1 MKKLFLTCFCCAS
14 AVLGAR
20 AQDEHIVIWDNA
32 SAPTSSGLFGPT
44 VIEKEV
50 FVANNNVAELFV
62 YKAEE
67 PSGRAVVVCP
77 GGGYHN
83 LAIGYEGH
91 DMARWLADHGT
102 TAAVLKYRMPN
113 GHCEVPRNDAE
124 QALRIMREHAAEWG
138 YDASRVGIVGSSAGG
153 HLAASTGTISDE
165 KPAFMILFYPVITAE
180 EGKLHKNSFKYLL
193 GKDYSPEEARNYSL
207 EKRVSALTPPTLLL
221 LSDDDPDRS
230 AGQQPAL
237 LRGTQTQRREGLDP
251 RLPHGRPRL
260 GHQARIQI
268 YRAVA
273 TLRARLAGT
282 ILNRK
287 NINQSFCKTI

>member
-1 MKKLFLTCFCCAS
+1 MQKPLLNPNFNTMKKLFLTCFCCAS

-44 VIEKEV
+44 VIEKEA

-83 LAIGYEGH
+83 LAIGYEGY

-193 GKDYSPEEARNYSL
+193 GKDLSL
-207 EKRVSALTPPTLLL
+207 I
-221 LSDDDPDRS
+221 
-230 AGQQPAL
+230 
-237 LRGTQTQRREGLDP
+237 
-251 RLPHGRPRL
+251 H
-260 GHQARIQI
+260 I
-268 YRAVA
+268 
-273 TLRARLAGT
+273 
-282 ILNRK
+282 
-287 NINQSFCKTI
+287 

>member
-50 FVANNNVAELFV
+50 FVVNNNVAELFV

-113 GHCEVPRNDAE
+113 GHCEVPRNDASE
-124 QALRIMREHAAEWG
+124 TIIGNITRTPPRALARRI
-138 YDASRVGIVGSSAGG
+138 
-153 HLAASTGTISDE
+153 
-165 KPAFMILFYPVITAE
+165 
-180 EGKLHKNSFKYLL
+180 
-193 GKDYSPEEARNYSL
+193 ARNCVRNIS
-207 EKRVSALTPPTLLL
+207 RNSRLT
-221 LSDDDPDRS
+221 RM
-230 AGQQPAL
+230 ARQP
-237 LRGTQTQRREGLDP
+237 RKGFSSSG
-251 RLPHGRPRL
+251 
-260 GHQARIQI
+260 
-268 YRAVA
+268 
-273 TLRARLAGT
+273 
-282 ILNRK
+282 NR
-287 NINQSFCKTI
+287 

>member
-1 MKKLFLTCFCCAS
+1 MSPSF
-14 AVLGAR
+14 
-20 AQDEHIVIWDNA
+20 
-32 SAPTSSGLFGPT
+32 SSTRP
-44 VIEKEV
+44 
-50 FVANNNVAELFV
+50 
-62 YKAEE
+62 E

-207 EKRVSALTPPTLLL
+207 EKRVSAL
-221 LSDDDPDRS
+221 DAPDAAAACS
-230 AGQQPAL
+230 LTTTGSFQPGQQPGSST
-237 LRGTQTQRREGLDP
+237 R
-251 RLPHGRPRL
+251 HSN
-260 GHQARIQI
+260 
-268 YRAVA
+268 A
-273 TLRARLAGT
+273 TA
-282 ILNRK
+282 
-287 NINQSFCKTI
+287 

>member
-1 MKKLFLTCFCCAS
+1 
-14 AVLGAR
+14 
-20 AQDEHIVIWDNA
+20 
-32 SAPTSSGLFGPT
+32 
-44 VIEKEV
+44 
-50 FVANNNVAELFV
+50 
-62 YKAEE
+62 
-67 PSGRAVVVCP
+67 
-77 GGGYHN
+77 
-83 LAIGYEGH
+83 
-91 DMARWLADHGT
+91 
-102 TAAVLKYRMPN
+102 
-113 GHCEVPRNDAE
+113 VPRNDAE

-207 EKRVSALTPPTLLL
+207 EKRVSALTPPLLL
-221 LSDDDPDRS
+221 LPMRRPDRS

>member
-1 MKKLFLTCFCCAS
+1 M
-14 AVLGAR
+14 
-20 AQDEHIVIWDNA
+20 N
-32 SAPTSSGLFGPT
+32 TSSSGTMLPPRRRAAWFGPT

-124 QALRIMREHAAEWG
+124 QALRIMARTRR
-138 YDASRVGIVGSSAGG
+138 RVGIRRV
-153 HLAASTGTISDE
+153 
-165 KPAFMILFYPVITAE
+165 
-180 EGKLHKNSFKYLL
+180 
-193 GKDYSPEEARNYSL
+193 ARG
-207 EKRVSALTPPTLLL
+207 
-221 LSDDDPDRS
+221 DRRF
-230 AGQQPAL
+230 G
-237 LRGTQTQRREGLDP
+237 RREVIW
-251 RLPHGRPRL
+251 RPAPERSRTRNPL
-260 GHQARIQI
+260 
-268 YRAVA
+268 
-273 TLRARLAGT
+273 
-282 ILNRK
+282 
-287 NINQSFCKTI
+287 S

>member
-138 YDASRVGIVGSSAGG
+138 YDASRVGIVGSS
-153 HLAASTGTISDE
+153 E

-193 GKDYSPEEARNYSL
+193 GKDYSSEEARNYSL

-221 LSDDDPDRS
+221 LSDDDRIVPPVNS
-230 AGQQPAL
+230 LLFYEAL
-237 LRGTQTQRREGLDP
+237 KRNGVKASIHVFPTGDHGWGIKPEFKYIEQWQRYALDW
-251 RLPHGRPRL
+251 LE
-260 GHQARIQI
+260 Q
-268 YRAVA
+268 
-273 TLRARLAGT
+273 
-282 ILNRK
+282 
-287 NINQSFCKTI
+287 F

>member
-32 SAPTSSGLFGPT
+32 SAPTSSGLLGPT

-91 DMARWLADHGT
+91 DMARWLAGHHGT

-165 KPAFMILFYPVITAE
+165 KPAFMILFYPGSHYGRRGQVAQEFVQGPVGQGLFVRGGAQLFARKAGLGADAPDAAAAE
-180 EGKLHKNSFKYLL
+180 
-193 GKDYSPEEARNYSL
+193 R
-207 EKRVSALTPPTLLL
+207 RR
-221 LSDDDPDRS
+221 PDRS
-230 AGQQPAL
+230 
-237 LRGTQTQRREGLDP
+237 RRSTACSST
-251 RLPHGRPRL
+251 RHSN
-260 GHQARIQI
+260 
-268 YRAVA
+268 A
-273 TLRARLAGT
+273 TA
-282 ILNRK
+282 
-287 NINQSFCKTI
+287 

>member
-91 DMARWLADHGT
+91 DMARWPT
-102 TAAVLKYRMPN
+102 TVR
-113 GHCEVPRNDAE
+113 R
-124 QALRIMREHAAEWG
+124 
-138 YDASRVGIVGSSAGG
+138 
-153 HLAASTGTISDE
+153 
-165 KPAFMILFYPVITAE
+165 
-180 EGKLHKNSFKYLL
+180 
-193 GKDYSPEEARNYSL
+193 
-207 EKRVSALTPPTLLL
+207 PP
-221 LSDDDPDRS
+221 
-230 AGQQPAL
+230 
-237 LRGTQTQRREGLDP
+237 
-251 RLPHGRPRL
+251 
-260 GHQARIQI
+260 
-268 YRAVA
+268 
-273 TLRARLAGT
+273 
-282 ILNRK
+282 
-287 NINQSFCKTI
+287 C

>member
-1 MKKLFLTCFCCAS
+1 M
-14 AVLGAR
+14 LGAR

-138 YDASRVGIVGSSAGG
+138 IRRVARGDRRFVGGRSSGGQHRNDLGRETRFHDPFLSGHYGRRGQVAQEFVQIPVGQGLFARGGAQLFARKASLGADA
-153 HLAASTGTISDE
+153 
-165 KPAFMILFYPVITAE
+165 P
-180 EGKLHKNSFKYLL
+180 
-193 GKDYSPEEARNYSL
+193 
-207 EKRVSALTPPTLLL
+207 
-221 LSDDDPDRS
+221 
-230 AGQQPAL
+230 
-237 LRGTQTQRREGLDP
+237 RR
-251 RLPHGRPRL
+251 
-260 GHQARIQI
+260 
-268 YRAVA
+268 
-273 TLRARLAGT
+273 
-282 ILNRK
+282 
-287 NINQSFCKTI
+287 CCC

>member
-124 QALRIMREHAAEWG
+124 QALRITIPTPPSGDTTRRAW
-138 YDASRVGIVGSSAGG
+138 GSS
-153 HLAASTGTISDE
+153 
-165 KPAFMILFYPVITAE
+165 V
-180 EGKLHKNSFKYLL
+180 
-193 GKDYSPEEARNYSL
+193 R
-207 EKRVSALTPPTLLL
+207 
-221 LSDDDPDRS
+221 
-230 AGQQPAL
+230 
-237 LRGTQTQRREGLDP
+237 RREVIW
-251 RLPHGRPRL
+251 RPAPERSRTRNPL
-260 GHQARIQI
+260 
-268 YRAVA
+268 
-273 TLRARLAGT
+273 
-282 ILNRK
+282 
-287 NINQSFCKTI
+287 S

>member
-1 MKKLFLTCFCCAS
+1 MKNLFLTCLCCA
-14 AVLGAR
+14 ATVLGAS

-44 VIEKEV
+44 VIEREV

-62 YKAEE
+62 YKAKE

-124 QALRIMREHAAEWG
+124 QALRILREHAAAWG

-165 KPAFMILFYPVITAE
+165 KPAFMVLFYPVITAE

-193 GKDYSPEEARNYSL
+193 GKDYSTEKARNYSL

-221 LSDDDPDRS
+221 LSDDDRIVPPVNS
-230 AGQQPAL
+230 LLFYEAL
-237 LRGTQTQRREGLDP
+237 KRNGVKASMHVFPTGDHGWGIKPEFKYIEQWQRYVLDW
-251 RLPHGRPRL
+251 LE
-260 GHQARIQI
+260 Q
-268 YRAVA
+268 
-273 TLRARLAGT
+273 
-282 ILNRK
+282 
-287 NINQSFCKTI
+287 F